1 MNSSLLSPC
10 NYYCGNCIVY
20 KKGKC
25 LGCPRATEKAQA
37 EGRVFCDIALCAKDK
52 KLATCSD
59 CRSYPCE
66 KYNDSIYAASFIKY
80 MKDKLKEP

>member
-1 MNSSLLSPC
+1 
-10 NYYCGNCIVY
+10 
-20 KKGKC
+20 
-25 LGCPRATEKAQA
+25 
-37 EGRVFCDIALCAKDK
+37 VFCDIALCAKDK